1 MKDLFENISDY
12 QRKQISDRLTML
24 TQFVNL
30 CRQFPDHEL
39 PAEVST
45 ACRESADF
53 AAFLIIDLC
62 ALISGM
68 SEEQRAFMSHALDN
82 GLSYDEM
89 FENLAAFT
97 KMQSTEQAEA

>member
-1 MKDLFENISDY
+1 MKDLLENISDY
-12 QRKQISDRLTML
+12 QRKQISDRITKLTH
-24 TQFVNL
+24 FVNL
-30 CRQFPDHEL
+30 CRLFPDHEL

-53 AAFLIIDLC
+53 AAFLIVDLC
-62 ALISGM
+62 GLLSGM

-82 GLSYDEM
+82 GLSFDEM

-97 KMQSTEQAEA
+97 KMASTEQAEA